1 MHRGAAPSLDLSYKF
16 GVTLLLVVSLLKST
30 MSPITESAYVTS
42 KGQVVVP
49 ARLRRKFGITPGTR
63 LNFSEEKGRI
73 VVQPVTKEFIDSFCG
88 IFKLKPGEKSAV
100 QELLED
106 RDRER
111 AREDREL
118 AEDKRK

>member
-1 MHRGAAPSLDLSYKF
+1 MVPRYSRPQMEAICAPANRYRIWFEIEALAA
-16 GVTLLLVVSLLKST
+16 
-30 MSPITESAYVTS
+30 
-42 KGQVVVP
+42 
-49 ARLRRKFGITPGTR
+49 
-63 LNFSEEKGRI
+63 EEKGRI
-73 VVQPVTKEFIDSFCG
+73 VVQPFTKEFIDSFCG